1 VTSVR
6 RAFDSLAGQGWFLLG
21 LAALVAVWALVTEI
35 GSVESYVLPPPS
47 DVATS
52 AVEERSELL
61 SACWVTVKT
70 ALLGFG
76 LSVAVGVPL
85 AFLIDASWRVERVV
99 YPLLVA
105 TQVIPI
111 VVFAPIFVLWFG
123 FSTLPGILTVA
134 VLCLFP
140 VCVQTVDGLRGTTGD
155 LVDLARSMGASRWRV
170 FRSIKLPGALPSVFA
185 GFKLAITVSLVG
197 ALVAEFVS
205 SDAGLGRL
213 LIAANSALDT
223 SLLFAGV
230 AYISVAGIALFAI
243 VDYLE
248 RRAMPWH
255 VSRRVQ
261 VLEGV

>member
-1 VTSVR
+1 VSPLR
-6 RAFDSLAGQGWFLLG
+6 RHLATASTHGGLLLG
-21 LAALVAVWALVTEI
+21 LVLLVGLWALATEV
-35 GSVESYVLPPPS
+35 GNVEPYILPPPW
-47 DVATS
+47 DVAS
-52 AVEERSELL
+52 DIVEQRGELL
-61 SACWVTVKT
+61 SASWVTLRT
-70 ALLGFG
+70 ALLGFA

-85 AFLIDASWRVERVV
+85 AFLIDASWRVEKVV

-123 FSTLPGILTVA
+123 FSSLPGILTVA

-140 VCVQTVDGLRGTTGD
+140 VCVQTVDGLRGATPA
-155 LVDLARSMGASRWRV
+155 LLDLARSMGATGSRVLW
-170 FRSIKLPGALPSVFA
+170 SIKLPGALPSVFA
-185 GFKLAITVSLVG
+185 GFKLGITVSLVG

-213 LIAANSALDT
+213 LIAANAALDT

-230 AYISVAGIALFAI
+230 VYIAVAGIILFAA
-243 VDYLE
+243 VDYVE

-255 VSRRVQ
+255 VSRRLE